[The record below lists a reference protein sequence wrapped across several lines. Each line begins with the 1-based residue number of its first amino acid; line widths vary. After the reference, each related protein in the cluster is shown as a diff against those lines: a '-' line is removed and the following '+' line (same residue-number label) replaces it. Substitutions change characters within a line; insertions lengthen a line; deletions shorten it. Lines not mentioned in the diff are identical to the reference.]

1 MQTQT
6 GNAEKIGTVYKQN
19 LGHYDVRH
27 DNNKITTCIPS
38 SKLWKTFTDH
48 LDTKSGRVVTVVQE
62 KQMDPIAVGDR
73 VVFSPTPDDKGM
85 ILEVL
90 PRRNYLA
97 RGSARPMPDAHTFEQ
112 VIAANLDQVIPVFA
126 AADPTPRWHLLDRIL
141 VTAES
146 YELPSQIVI
155 TKSDL
160 VIGTPK
166 EKELQEAIT
175 RYRQIGYPVILT
187 SAKTG
192 EGVEALTKALTG
204 QTSVLV
210 GKSGV
215 GKTSLL
221 NRLEPGLGLRVKSVN
236 ATTGKG
242 RHTTTHLEMFPLED
256 GGGIIDTPGVREFAI
271 VGLEPEEI
279 AYFFPEI
286 APLIGRCRFG
296 MSCQH
301 DDEPGCAVKQA
312 VMDGTISPYRY
323 KSYLKL
329 REDM

>member
-1 MQTQT
+1 MHMQTPD
-6 GNAEKIGTVYKQN
+6 AEKIGVVYKKN
-19 LGHYDVRH
+19 LGHYDVLH
-27 DNNKITTCIPS
+27 NNKITTCTPS
-38 SKLWKTFTDH
+38 AMLWKELTDD
-48 LDTKSGRVVTVVQE
+48 LQMNSGRVETLVME

-73 VVFSPTPDDKGM
+73 VRFTHVLDGGGM

-97 RGSARPMPDAHTFEQ
+97 RASAKPMPGAHAFEQ
-112 VIAANLDQVIPVFA
+112 VISANLDQVVPVFA
-126 AADPTPRWHLLDRIL
+126 AANPTPRWHLLDRIL

-160 VIGTPK
+160 VLGGP
-166 EKELQEAIT
+166 EEEELHETAE
-175 RYRQIGYPVILT
+175 RYRRIGYPVLLT
-187 SAKTG
+187 SSVTG
-192 EGVEALTKALTG
+192 EGLETLHKALNG
-204 QTSVLV
+204 QTSALV

-221 NRLEPGLGLRVKSVN
+221 NRLEPGLGLRVKAVN

-242 RHTTTHLEMFPLED
+242 RHTTSHLEMFPLAD
-256 GGGIIDTPGVREFAI
+256 GGAIVDTPGVREFGI
-271 VGLEPEEI
+271 VGLEPEDL
-279 AYFFPEI
+279 AFFFPEI

-301 DDEPGCAVKQA
+301 DEEPGCAVKAA
-312 VMDGTISPYRY
+312 VMDGSVSPYRY
-323 KSYLKL
+323 KSYLQL
-329 REDM
+329 CADM

>member
-27 DNNKITTCIPS
+27 DNKITTCIPS
-38 SKLWKTFTDH
+38 SKLWKAFTDH
-48 LDTKSGRVVTVVQE
+48 LDANSGRVVTVVQE

-73 VVFSPTPDDKGM
+73 VVFSPTPDDRGM

-97 RGSARPMPDAHTFEQ
+97 RGSARPMPGAHAFEQ

-155 TKSDL
+155 TKADL

-192 EGVEALTKALTG
+192 AGVDALSEALTG

-236 ATTGKG
+236 STTGKG
-242 RHTTTHLEMFPLED
+242 RHTTTHLEMFPLAE

-271 VGLEPEEI
+271 VGLELEDI

-286 APLIGRCRFG
+286 APLIGQCRFG

-301 DDEPGCAVKQA
+301 DEEPGCAVKQS
-312 VMDGTISPYRY
+312 VMDGAISPYRY